1 MLETSSKSPRI
12 SEAILLIRVRAG
24 LTRRLYDLTLGDVE
38 SNLSPCATLTDND
51 SSTRHSV
58 PRYPSATINPVW
70 LEGSYG
76 KASSLDYYQT
86 LLLVAGGSGVSYTLP
101 LMLDYVRRARAMK
114 LGFSEDSLATERITF
129 VWVIKKEC
137 K

>member
-12 SEAILLIRVRAG
+12 SEAVLLIRVRAG
-24 LTRRLYDLTLGDVE
+24 LTRRLYDLTLGDIE
-38 SNLSPCATLTDND
+38 TNLSPCATLTDND
-51 SSTRHSV
+51 LATRHL
-58 PRYPSATINPVW
+58 PRYPSATVNPVW
-70 LEGSYG
+70 LEGAYG
-76 KASSLDYYQT
+76 KEANLDYYQT

-114 LGFSEDSLATERITF
+114 LGFSNDSLATERITF
-129 VWVIKKEC
+129 VWILKKEC